1 MKVVHMKNQN
11 GGNAPSQ
18 FIITHG
24 DIKIFQSYGQ
34 TIAKLED
41 GELTLDWDW
50 DTWKHN
56 ATTMVYL
63 NKFSGMSTKEL
74 EKGVEEESIRLIN
87 LNDE

>member
-1 MKVVHMKNQN
+1 MKVTQMRNKV
-11 GGNAPSQ
+11 GGYAPNQ
-18 FIITHG
+18 FIITHE
-24 DIKIFQSYGQ
+24 DVKIFQSYGK

-50 DTWKHN
+50 DTWRHN
-56 ATTMVYL
+56 ATIMIYL

-74 EKGVEEESIRLIN
+74 EKGVEDESIRLIN